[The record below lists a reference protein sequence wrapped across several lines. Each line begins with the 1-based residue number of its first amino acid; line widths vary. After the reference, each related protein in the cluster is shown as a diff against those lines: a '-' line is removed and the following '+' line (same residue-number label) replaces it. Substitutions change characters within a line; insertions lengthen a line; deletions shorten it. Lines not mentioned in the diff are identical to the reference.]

1 MDLTRTDVIAEGTK
15 VRLVYNGALAQFGA
29 QCGKR
34 QWRRG
39 RFAKLM
45 AAKRG

>member
-1 MDLTRTDVIAEGTK
+1 MTTDVITEGAK
-15 VRLVYNGALAQFGA
+15 VRLVYNGALVQFGA
-29 QCGKR
+29 QCWKR
-34 QWRRG
+34 QWHPG